1 MAKKGFTLW
10 FTGMS
15 GSGKSTLAQGCQE
28 ALLERGINTEILDGD
43 VIRTNLSKGL
53 GFSKEDRDINIRRV
67 GFVCNL
73 LTRND
78 AVAIA
83 ACISPYKAIRD
94 ENREMI
100 GRFVEVYCEA
110 PLEKLIE
117 RDPKG
122 LYKKALAGEI
132 KGFTGID
139 DPYEEPEKP
148 EVVVHTADE
157 TVEESVGKII
167 RTLEL
172 MNYIPAADTGVE
184 YTEEE
189 EEEIKKRLADLGYI

>member
-1 MAKKGFTLW
+1 MKKGFTLW

-15 GSGKSTLAQGCQE
+15 GAGKSTLAE
-28 ALLERGINTEILDGD
+28 AVEKELLERGVNTEILDGD

-73 LTRND
+73 LTRNG
-78 AVAIA
+78 ACAIA
-83 ACISPYKAIRD
+83 ACISPYTAIRN
-94 ENREMI
+94 EVREMI
-100 GRFVEVYCEA
+100 GNFVEVYCEA
-110 PLEKLIE
+110 PIEKLIE

-139 DPYEEPEKP
+139 DPYEAPEKA
-148 EVVVHTADE
+148 EIVVKTA
-157 TVEESVGKII
+157 EESIEESMGKIL

-172 MNYIPAADTGVE
+172 MGYIPAAEGGTE
-184 YTEEE
+184 YSEEE
-189 EEEIKKRLADLGYI
+189 EEEIKKRLSDLGYI

>member
-1 MAKKGFTLW
+1 MKKGFTLW

-15 GSGKSTLAQGCQE
+15 GAGKSTLAE
-28 ALLERGINTEILDGD
+28 AVEKELLERGLGVEILDGD

-73 LTRND
+73 LSRNG
-78 AVAIA
+78 ACAIA

-94 ENREMI
+94 EVREMI
-100 GRFVEVYCEA
+100 GNFVEVYCEA
-110 PLEKLIE
+110 PIEKLIE

-139 DPYEEPEKP
+139 DPYEAPEKA
-148 EVVVHTADE
+148 EIVVKTAE
-157 TVEESVGKII
+157 ESIEESVAKIL

-172 MNYIPAADTGVE
+172 MGYIPAAEGGTE
-184 YTEEE
+184 YSEEE
-189 EEEIKKRLADLGYI
+189 EEEIKKRLSDLGYI